1 MSCDIKDAMI
11 ESLVQE
17 AEELGLEG
25 DELENWV
32 EEQFEMRL
40 R

>member
-1 MSCDIKDAMI
+1 MSCEFKDAMM

-17 AEELGLEG
+17 AEELGLSG

-32 EEQFEMRL
+32 EEQFDMRL